1 MLVSVV
7 MSVYNGEK
15 FLKEAIDS
23 ILNQT
28 LTEFEFIIINDGSTD
43 KSKNIIETYNDKR
56 IIHIEQGNK
65 GLSKALNIAI
75 SKCKGKYIARFDQD
89 DICIPNRLHE
99 QFNFLELNNDISV
112 LSGAVYYVN
121 ESGNYLGRS
130 FPITK
135 TTLIKKKL
143 MYSGCIINHP
153 SVMMRKNDLNTV
165 GGYSEVIGDRFTD
178 YHLWLKFNNKG
189 FKIKNLS
196 TVFLKYRINQ
206 NSITSEFFIDS
217 SGIKVLLNIVKKEQI
232 TLNDANLLKNICIPA
247 IDYFDNREKAYK
259 NLPNYL
265 HNVLFFIGEKNKG
278 SLLSGLNN
286 IWQFFI

>member
-43 KSKNIIETYNDKR
+43 KSINIIETYNDKR
-56 IIHIEQGNK
+56 IIHIEQENK

-99 QFNFLELNNDISV
+99 QFNFLELNYDISV

-135 TTLIKKKL
+135 TALIKKKL

-178 YHLWLKFNNKG
+178 YHLWLKFINKG

-265 HNVLFFIGEKNKG
+265 HNMLFFIGEKNKG